1 MTMKPVYYRCG
12 ICDHY
17 HRASWDGDCREDG
30 ARFFSDQM
38 DEMHGM
44 NGWEEIDMEDIDSW
58 RENALTSIPVSGII

>member
-17 HRASWDGDCREDG
+17 HRADWNGDCREDG

-38 DEMHGM
+38 DEMHGPF
-44 NGWEEIDMEDIDSW
+44 GWEEIDMDDLAAILSW
-58 RENALTSIPVSGII
+58 PTKSNKSVHG